1 MPLRVGRR
9 SQKCWICCWW
19 RWIWIRCCYCVA
31 GVSWK
36 LILCFAKR
44 HSRSFYFVQVLNRK
58 SRSLAMHLIIS
69 GWSHPFRCLSS

>member
-9 SQKCWICCWW
+9 SHKCWIRCWW

-44 HSRSFYFVQVLNRK
+44 HNRSFYFVQVLNRK
-58 SRSLAMHLIIS
+58 
-69 GWSHPFRCLSS
+69 